1 MMRKPQRYYKHDCN
15 IEILQKINIQSLLN
29 VHTIRRKDLACNNLL
44 FKVVCKMHRKYLTIS
59 ICNNSVLCNSF
70 ITYNYA
76 CEGVDFFNL
85 PTVSGQNTPFLVL
98 YLVPSN
104 VNFMVLRICNL
115 FSLKHL
121 YILNEVNVL
130 LCVYLW

>member
-1 MMRKPQRYYKHDCN
+1 MEVHIEHDVFKIMLPAWCAENILASRIFKSPQ
-15 IEILQKINIQSLLN
+15 S
-29 VHTIRRKDLACNNLL
+29 ACLSILL
-44 FKVVCKMHRKYLTIS
+44 FQAVCKMHRKYLTIS

>member
-1 MMRKPQRYYKHDCN
+1 MF
-15 IEILQKINIQSLLN
+15 IQFL
-29 VHTIRRKDLACNNLL
+29 VKALACNNLL

-121 YILNEVNVL
+121 DL
-130 LCVYLW
+130 LSVSTFSFCSPNTFPLDNICASNSHGN